1 MRRIAIASL
10 LASLLTSFGAASAF
24 AADVKVEGAWVR
36 GTTPSQKAT
45 GAFMRLTSAQG
56 AALIGASSPI
66 AGKAEVHEMKMVAD
80 NMKMSPVQ
88 KLALPAGKTVELKP
102 GGYHVMLLD
111 LKEPVKDG
119 DIVKLTLEIEQGGK
133 REQITVDAAVRPL
146 GDMSTREHMH

>member
-1 MRRIAIASL
+1 MRHHVIASL
-10 LASLLTSFGAASAF
+10 LASLLAFGTGSALAS
-24 AADVKVEGAWVR
+24 DVKVEGAWVR

-45 GAFMRLTSAQG
+45 GAFMRLSSAQG
-56 AALIGASSPI
+56 AALVGASSPI

-119 DIVKLTLEIEQGGK
+119 DIVKLTLEVEQGGK

-146 GDMSTREHMH
+146 GDMSTHEHMH